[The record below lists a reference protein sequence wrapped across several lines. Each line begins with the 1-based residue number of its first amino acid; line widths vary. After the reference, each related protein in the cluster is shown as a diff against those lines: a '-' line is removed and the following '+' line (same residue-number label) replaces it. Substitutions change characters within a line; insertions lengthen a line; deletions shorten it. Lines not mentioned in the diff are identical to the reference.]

1 MDRVKRYDGLQLL
14 NEHGDL
20 YFLLHKFGVQI
31 IPCKLE
37 KLKRIIEGEKDRA
50 KSVHV
55 ARYVSMKTRTV
66 KATT

>member
-1 MDRVKRYDGLQLL
+1 MDRVKKYDGLQLL

-37 KLKRIIEGEKDRA
+37 KLKRIIEGENDRA

-55 ARYVSMKTRTV
+55 ARYVSMKIRTV

>member
-14 NEHGDL
+14 NEHVDL
-20 YFLLHKFGVQI
+20 HFLLHKFGVQI

-37 KLKRIIEGEKDRA
+37 KLKRIIEGEKDGA

-55 ARYVSMKTRTV
+55 ARYVSMKIRTV

>member
-14 NEHGDL
+14 NEHVDL
-20 YFLLHKFGVQI
+20 YLLLHKFGVQI

-37 KLKRIIEGEKDRA
+37 KLKRIIEGEKDGA

-55 ARYVSMKTRTV
+55 ARYVSMKIRTV